1 MEQQIEKKGK
11 LAMFEKNVLTLVIS
25 MILLGAAMTAVPV
38 PVLWAIGC
46 LSFLALSVAM
56 RPQHQG

>member
-1 MEQQIEKKGK
+1 
-11 LAMFEKNVLTLVIS
+11 MFEKNVLTLVIS

-46 LSFLALSVAM
+46 LSFLALFVAT